1 MASTL
6 DKKLEVLLKVL
17 KGRLDPVY
25 KNFTEEL
32 EEFNDLPEDDGLE
45 DDDVPDN
52 NPPNSNPN
60 PPLTS
65 IPALPL
71 RTVLDLSQPTV
82 KAPKDAGVHHSSMLS
97 VRETRP
103 RSLYPQAWRQATGS
117 SSRAITACF
126 MRTRWVP
133 YRRAVTRLPRRSRR
147 PWTR

>member
-6 DKKLEVLLKVL
+6 DKKLEVLLEVL

-71 RTVLDLSQPTV
+71 RTVL
-82 KAPKDAGVHHSSMLS
+82 
-97 VRETRP
+97 
-103 RSLYPQAWRQATGS
+103 
-117 SSRAITACF
+117 IC
-126 MRTRWVP
+126 
-133 YRRAVTRLPRRSRR
+133 RSRR
-147 PWTR
+147 